1 MNNTLTDFDW
11 NNKGDRA
18 WLTEYFLDS
27 TRKLKSDISIP
38 SIKGTREAK
47 SQELFE
53 LFFEKLQ
60 SGTEHDKKIRK
71 NVMSAWRKK
80 LKQRENYKQI
90 NIELTSDEYDKLI
103 SLKDLKGEKA
113 TIKDT
118 ILDLIYNEYGEHQD
132 IRQELEKELRK
143 EITQEMRKKAR
154 AEVPKRSIKSPV
166 EIVSISNTHQKERIE
181 NKTQVE
187 SQIIEKIE
195 ALNNDTNARFEKLES
210 MLSEAMKYQ
219 TIKED
224 IVPQTAQPKVDNSQP
239 LPQKTQEE
247 VSNKSAEQELIKGQ
261 EQQIIDAPLKLG
273 LVTKTLSM
281 SNSNKISNVKKHTL
295 LKMKDHNLDPK
306 SHTVLSGWINK
317 NEIEVSEEEAL
328 DAKKWHDEWKNKS
341 PETKNKCNIIDE
353 LKNINVPESVKAI
366 IITHATNIYNELLK
380 FYLQT
385 DVQICNIANE
395 WENIESLIHKA
406 KGDKWLKPLRTLNNH
421 FKQLMTSYFDNIDV
435 STEIESHCAFST
447 GSISITL
454 TDYHILALV
463 PWSLS
468 TIGLTSYNLSNT
480 LPITNSKDPALTE
493 VDKVV
498 RDIMKKSKNVKTKN
512 VKTND
517 IQILTADDELINI
530 GISMFEP
537 ESYFLYIDP
546 VVDFKVN

>member
-11 NNKGDRA
+11 NNKDDRA

-53 LFFEKLQ
+53 LFFEKLHG
-60 SGTEHDKKIRK
+60 GTEHDKKIRK

-103 SLKDLKGEKA
+103 SLKDLKELEGKKA

-154 AEVPKRSIKSPV
+154 AEVPKRSVKSPI
-166 EIVSISNTHQKERIE
+166 EIVPISNNHQEEKIE
-181 NKTQVE
+181 DKAQIE

-306 SHTVLSGWINK
+306 SHTVLSGWIKKNK
-317 NEIEVSEEEAL
+317 IDVSEEEAL
-328 DAKKWHDEWKNKS
+328 YAKKWHDEWKNKS

-353 LKNINVPESVKAI
+353 LKSINVPESIKAI
-366 IITHATNIYNELLK
+366 IITHATNIYNALLK

-406 KGDKWLKPLRTLNNH
+406 KGDKWLKPLITLNNH
-421 FKQLMTSYFDNIDV
+421 FKQLMTSYFDTIDV
-435 STEIESHCAFST
+435 STEIESHGAFST

-468 TIGLTSYNLSNT
+468 TIGLTSCDLSNT
-480 LPITNSKDPALTE
+480 LSITNSKHSALTE

-498 RDIMKKSKNVKTKN
+498 RDIMKKSEK

-517 IQILTADDELINI
+517 IQILTANDELINI

-546 VVDFKVN
+546 VVDSKVN

>member
-11 NNKGDRA
+11 NDKGDRA

-38 SIKGTREAK
+38 NIKGTREAK

-60 SGTEHDKKIRK
+60 GGTEHDKKIRK

-80 LKQRENYKQI
+80 LKQRKNHKQI

-103 SLKDLKGEKA
+103 SLKDLKELEGKKA

-154 AEVPKRSIKSPV
+154 AEVPKRSVKSPV
-166 EIVSISNTHQKERIE
+166 EIESISNNHQAEQIE
-181 NKTQVE
+181 DKAQVE
-187 SQIIEKIE
+187 SQIIAKIE

-210 MLSEAMKYQ
+210 MLSG
-219 TIKED
+219 
-224 IVPQTAQPKVDNSQP
+224 
-239 LPQKTQEE
+239 
-247 VSNKSAEQELIKGQ
+247 LIIPQ
-261 EQQIIDAPLKLG
+261 EQHNIDAPLKLE
-273 LVTKTLSM
+273 LVTKTFTE
-281 SNSNKISNVKKHTL
+281 SNANTVIDAINRIHKTIKYNKI
-295 LKMKDHNLDPK
+295 DPK
-306 SHTVLSGWINK
+306 SHTVLSSWIKK
-317 NEIEVSEEEAL
+317 NEIDVSEEEAL
-328 DAKKWHDEWKNKS
+328 HAKKWHTEWVNKS
-341 PETKNKCNIIDE
+341 QETKNKCNIIDE
-353 LKNINVPESVKAI
+353 LKNINAPESVKAI

-395 WENIESLIHKA
+395 WENIESLIHKS
-406 KGDKWLKPLRTLNNH
+406 KGDKWLKPLSTMNNH
-421 FKQLMTSYFDNIDV
+421 FKQLMTSYFNTIDV
-435 STEIESHCAFST
+435 STEIESYGAFST

-468 TIGLTSYNLSNT
+468 TIGLTSCDLSNT
-480 LPITNSKDPALTE
+480 LSITNSKHSALTE

-498 RDIMKKSKNVKTKN
+498 RDIMKKSEK

-517 IQILTADDELINI
+517 IQILTANDELINI

-546 VVDFKVN
+546 AIDSKMN

>member
-1 MNNTLTDFDW
+1 MIKPLTDFDW
-11 NNKGDRA
+11 NDKDDRA
-18 WLTEYFLDS
+18 WLTKYFLNS
-27 TRKLKSDISIP
+27 TRKPKSNISIP
-38 SIKGTREAK
+38 SIKETREAK

-80 LKQRENYKQI
+80 LKQRENHKQI
-90 NIELTSDEYDKLI
+90 NIEVTSDEYDKLI
-103 SLKDLKGEKA
+103 SLKDLKELEGKKA

-166 EIVSISNTHQKERIE
+166 EIVSISNTHQE
-181 NKTQVE
+181 E

-210 MLSEAMKYQ
+210 ILSEAMKSKT
-219 TIKED
+219 TIKEE
-224 IVPQTAQPKVDNSQP
+224 TAPLTVQPKADDSQP

-247 VSNKSAEQELIKGQ
+247 VSEKCAEQELIIPQ

-281 SNSNKISNVKKHTL
+281 SNSNNISNVKRYTH
-295 LKMKDHNLDPK
+295 LKMKEHNLDPK
-306 SHTVLSGWINK
+306 SHSVLSGWIKK
-317 NEIEVSEEEAL
+317 NEINTSEEEAL
-328 DAKKWHDEWKNKS
+328 SAKEWHTEWINKS
-341 PETKNKCNIIDE
+341 QETKNKCNIIDE

-395 WENIESLIHKA
+395 WENIEYLIHKA

-435 STEIESHCAFST
+435 STEIESHGAFFVGST
-447 GSISITL
+447 SITL

-463 PWSLS
+463 PWSLN
-468 TIGLTSYNLSNT
+468 TIGLTSCDLSNT
-480 LPITNSKDPALTE
+480 LSITNSKQPALTE

-498 RDIMKKSKNVKTKN
+498 RDIMKNSEK

-517 IQILTADDELINI
+517 IQILTANDELINI

-546 VVDFKVN
+546 VVDSKVN